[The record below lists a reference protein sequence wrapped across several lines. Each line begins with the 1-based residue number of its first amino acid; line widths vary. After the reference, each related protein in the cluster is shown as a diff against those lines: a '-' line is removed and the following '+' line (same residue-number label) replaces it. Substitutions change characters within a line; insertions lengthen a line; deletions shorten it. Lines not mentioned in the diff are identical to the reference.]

1 MKGVKE
7 ATEAFKLWTAA
18 KAKKVEQE
26 QERSDK
32 KPAPYKFVKVIE
44 VIGVFYRILSLCW

>member
-7 ATEAFKLWTAA
+7 ATEAFKLWMAA

-32 KPAPYKFVKVIE
+32 KPAPFKFIKVAALKFTIE
-44 VIGVFYRILSLCW
+44 LYFM

>member
-26 QERSDK
+26 QERYDK
-32 KPAPYKFVKVIE
+32 KPAPYKFIKVTI
-44 VIGVFYRILSLCW
+44 VILTYFIC